1 MFNIIQLQHQKQE
14 EEMSDLSER
23 VLSMMRAGRLET
35 LAGAQLLDVVW
46 SVDGRS
52 QRVPRWL

>member
-1 MFNIIQLQHQKQE
+1 
-14 EEMSDLSER
+14 MSDLSER

>member
-1 MFNIIQLQHQKQE
+1 MEN
-14 EEMSDLSER
+14 LSEQI
-23 VLSMMRAGRLET
+23 LNMMKNGRLET
-35 LAGAQLLDVVW
+35 LAGAQLLDLVW